1 MLKNKSIRKLVILV
15 IGYWLL
21 VIGLQGCAKREIKNI
36 DSKGKNIIC
45 FGDSV
50 TIGYGAEK
58 GQDYPN
64 VLSKMVN
71 VPVINSGIDG
81 DTSEGAIKRLKSDVL
96 HRDPFLVIV
105 EFAGNDFLRR
115 IPFEQTCRNIEEIIK
130 NIQSQGA
137 MVAIT
142 DISAG
147 MIMSSYRKEFKRLC
161 KKYDAIFIPSLFS
174 GILTN
179 PSLKS
184 DAFHP
189 NAEGYKIIAQRIY
202 RAINPYLQKN
212 ALLRQSQK

>member
-1 MLKNKSIRKLVILV
+1 MLKNKAIRNFIILV
-15 IGYWLL
+15 IGYGLL

-50 TIGYGAEK
+50 TLGYGAEN

-71 VPVINSGIDG
+71 APVINCGVNG
-81 DTSEGAIKRLKSDVL
+81 DTSGEAIKRLKTDVL
-96 HRDPFLVIV
+96 EKEPFLVIV
-105 EFAGNDFLRR
+105 EFGGNDFLRKTP
-115 IPFEQTCRNIEEIIK
+115 IEQASRNTEEIIK
-130 NIQSQGA
+130 NIQSAGA

-147 MIMSSYRKEFKRLC
+147 MIMSSYRKEFKHLC

-189 NAEGYKIIAQRIY
+189 NGEGYKIIAQRIY
-202 RAINPYLQKN
+202 RAISPYLQKN
-212 ALLRQSQK
+212 ALLRQAQK